1 MWRDPLG
8 RGSHVG
14 PRCLLILKA
23 PAPVLQAACHRADGT
38 VRRMANAADILA
50 RGPWDASQVT
60 ASWLH
65 DEFRPEPS
73 ATVAADELLA
83 ELRQRGSPSHDGLA
97 ARMVG
102 YEAGED
108 GLTLELQPARW
119 ALRLLPLGAAQS
131 MSVVCLVRGVDG
143 SWLAGKRAS
152 WLASWPG
159 RWALGAAGSVEVGE
173 QPIDTIERELEEE
186 WSVRPDRLRIEAL
199 VMRPSELVML
209 VAQAWLPDGAEVT
222 PDSEHDEFAWWPADV
237 EFWPEE
243 GHSSLRRIAS
253 LLDS

>member
-1 MWRDPLG
+1 M
-8 RGSHVG
+8 GS
-14 PRCLLILKA
+14 
-23 PAPVLQAACHRADGT
+23 
-38 VRRMANAADILA
+38 NAADILA

-60 ASWLH
+60 ARWRN

-73 ATVAADELLA
+73 ATEAADELLD

-97 ARMVG
+97 ARLAAYDVG
-102 YEAGED
+102 D
-108 GLTLELQPARW
+108 DRLSLELQPARW

-131 MSVVCLVRGVDG
+131 MSIVCLVRAIDG

-173 QPIDTIERELEEE
+173 QPIDTIERELHEE
-186 WSVRPDRLRIEAL
+186 WSVLPERMQIEAL

-222 PDSEHDEFAWWPADV
+222 PDSEHDEFAWWPAEV
-237 EFWPEE
+237 RQWPEE
-243 GHSSLRRIAS
+243 AHTSLRRIAS
-253 LLDS
+253 LLS